1 MSEMQRAEAGWKVV
15 DPEGH
20 FVGTVEHV
28 REDHLIVAQ
37 GRVIQHTLYI
47 PLDALGGSADGQVTI
62 KIAAN
67 HAEAEGWRFPPNAGF
82 SHGETD
88 FWDSP
93 VSSVAQARGSGAT
106 SMGSLHGDLTDN
118 KIDPGEMAD
127 SDLTREP
134 EIPNNEGDERPNP

>member
-1 MSEMQRAEAGWKVV
+1 MQRAEAGWKVV

-62 KIAAN
+62 NIPAS

-82 SHGETD
+82 THDEGD

-93 VSSVAQARGSGAT
+93 VTTTAQARGSGAT
-106 SMGSLHGDLTDN
+106 SMGSIHGELTDN
-118 KIDPGEMAD
+118 AIDPEQLD
-127 SDLTREP
+127 DQSTED
-134 EIPNNEGDERPNP
+134 DEAS